1 MIQVLRQKTEVKKM
15 NEISRIIISVIEN
28 GFTVYDGSK
37 TTFCQNKTDVIKK
50 LAEMMNVEIKIEIK
64 EKD

>member
-1 MIQVLRQKTEVKKM
+1 MG
-15 NEISRIIISVIEN
+15 EISRIIISVIEN